1 MVEVMRVRGISFC
14 LVGRQEMKMISAV
27 AEILTARSIM
37 GQQSCLIILSAGSSV
52 VTGRTNGVECAEANL
67 HGHYFYIT
75 YSFLFNVCIH
85 Y

>member
-1 MVEVMRVRGISFC
+1 MVEVKRARGISFC

-27 AEILTARSIM
+27 AEILTAKCIM
-37 GQQSCLIILSAGSSV
+37 GQQSGLIILSAGSSAV
-52 VTGRTNGVECAEANL
+52 AGRANRVECAEANL

-75 YSFLFNVCIH
+75 YSFLFNTCIH